1 MGCNG
6 NQPNVICASDPR
18 LTNSAA
24 MAWLK
29 YLPAPNLPGI
39 INNYTPPTP
48 VNGTVNADSTVIDI
62 KADMYWRDSDHFTV
76 TVHYF
81 GSFGNGQHILPVQID
96 NDSYRCA
103 KLRLRKPG

>member
-1 MGCNG
+1 
-6 NQPNVICASDPR
+6 

-24 MAWLK
+24 LAWLK
-29 YLPAPNLPGI
+29 YLPAPNLPGV

-76 TVHYF
+76 SIHYF
-81 GSFGNGQHILPVQID
+81 GSFGNAEHVLPEAEAWRFEVTAGAA
-96 NDSYRCA
+96 STLA
-103 KLRLRKPG
+103 LAEASF